1 MEIDVPKYD
10 RNIGLQNY
18 REGMNQ
24 RKKIGDFFVGV
35 IVTLFLAV
43 LAIPMKANDNCRQD
57 TLKYDYESL
66 YAVHWDMTACPVA
79 NVFTFLQ
86 NDVDRIVEAL
96 LDTPKEALFQGNWI
110 LCYYLD
116 TSFEEISQ
124 IKSNLSSIDLPH
136 GYEWKFGL
144 FENDKQGLAL
154 LAAIVE
160 SDYKFVAH
168 IGHACIDK
176 DPSGRPVI
184 SFSLYQGESD
194 DLSMEFRKFRV
205 KHNCILLTINDW
217 AFAPTQMKQLDA
229 PSNDYITISYVPDVV
244 IQDLYSTSV
253 RYMLENV
260 MPNEAVRPAP
270 IKQQP

>member
-1 MEIDVPKYD
+1 
-10 RNIGLQNY
+10 
-18 REGMNQ
+18 MNQ

-43 LAIPMKANDNCRQD
+43 LAIPMKANENCRQD

-66 YAVHWDMTACPVA
+66 YAVHWDVTAYPVA
-79 NVFTFLQ
+79 NVFTFPQ

-96 LDTPKEALFQGNWI
+96 LDTPKGSLFQGNWI
-110 LCYYLD
+110 LCYYLGI
-116 TSFEEISQ
+116 SLEEISQ

-154 LAAIVE
+154 LAAVVE
-160 SDYKFVAH
+160 SDYR
-168 IGHACIDK
+168 HACIDK
-176 DPSGRPVI
+176 DSSGKPAI
-184 SFSLYQGESD
+184 GFSLHQGESD
-194 DLSMEFRKFRV
+194 DLSMEYRNFRV

-229 PSNDYITISYVPDVV
+229 PSNDYITISYVPNVV

-270 IKQQP
+270 IK

>member
-1 MEIDVPKYD
+1 
-10 RNIGLQNY
+10 
-18 REGMNQ
+18 MNQ
-24 RKKIGDFFVGV
+24 RKRIGDFFVGV

-66 YAVHWDMTACPVA
+66 YAVHWDVTACPVA
-79 NVFTFLQ
+79 SVFTFPQ

-110 LCYYLD
+110 LCYYLGI
-116 TSFEEISQ
+116 SLEEISQ

-154 LAAIVE
+154 LAAVVE
-160 SDYKFVAH
+160 SDSKFVAH

-205 KHNCILLTINDW
+205 NHNCILLTINDW

-260 MPNEAVRPAP
+260 MQNEAVRPAP
-270 IKQQP
+270 IKSVRNNKKGGEQ